1 MMAVVII
8 STVLFS
14 CKGEKKEKIVV
25 KEEVKVEETTIVNNV
40 DLTSSV
46 MTWKGTKRSEEHTS
60 ELQSR

>member
-1 MMAVVII
+1 MAVVVM

-14 CKGEKKEKIVV
+14 CKGEKKEKIIV

-46 MTWKGTKRSEEHTS
+46 MTLSLIHI
-60 ELQSR
+60 